1 MFLILFLSQIRE
13 LKKSQDGDKMGE
25 GMSFPSQ
32 HLTVC
37 CWHVCMWVRDAK
49 CWRQKSDVFISKMT
63 HWACAANVLA
73 VTSHQRDFRRKKKS
87 LHERELNSRENP
99 ISLFLRRSE
108 FLNRRMIP
116 AGTHNRC
123 ETGWQWYRDTE
134 RPWSS
139 HSSRGNYHPEHTKV
153 VHYLGTTSHSS
164 DCWRGT

>member
-73 VTSHQRDFRRKKKS
+73 VTSHQRDFRRKKKN
-87 LHERELNSRENP
+87 LCMRENWIP
-99 ISLFLRRSE
+99 DKILSHCFYEEANFWTEEWFLQAR
-108 FLNRRMIP
+108 
-116 AGTHNRC
+116 T
-123 ETGWQWYRDTE
+123 TGVKQDDSDTE
-134 RPWSS
+134 TRS
-139 HSSRGNYHPEHTKV
+139 GLDLHTPAEAI
-153 VHYLGTTSHSS
+153 TTQS
-164 DCWRGT
+164 TLK